1 MSRHSPP
8 RTRRPA
14 AGPRATAPKVLLKER
29 AYAEL
34 KHLIQSGVFP
44 PNSFLSERRLV
55 EQLGMSKTP
64 IRSALEQLETQGLVT
79 VSPQQGIVV
88 RDLSAHEITDLFD
101 TRAAVEPFVV
111 SRLAGRGLTAEQAA
125 RLQDN
130 LRSQEDAAAAG
141 DALAATHLDIEFHTL
156 LARLLDNREILG
168 WLARCFDKL
177 HRSILRVNRLAAG
190 RLPKSYQDH
199 AAIAAA
205 VRAGQGESAAQRMTD
220 HLRYGR
226 TFLLG
231 E

>member
-1 MSRHSPP
+1 MRRHPP
-8 RTRRPA
+8 TTPRRPA
-14 AGPRATAPKVLLKER
+14 SRKAPAPKVLLKER

-34 KHLIQSGVFP
+34 KELIQDGVFP

-55 EQLGMSKTP
+55 EHLGMSKTP
-64 IRSALEQLETQGLVT
+64 IRSALEQLEAQGLVA

-111 SRLAGRGLTAEQAA
+111 SRLAVRGLTPEQSA
-125 RLQDN
+125 RVEEN
-130 LRSQEDAAAAG
+130 LREQRGAAKAG
-141 DALAATHLDIEFHTL
+141 DPLAATRLDIAFHSL
-156 LARLLDNREILG
+156 LAQFLDNREMMG

-199 AAIAAA
+199 AAIVAAI
-205 VRAGQGESAAQRMTD
+205 RAAREDVAAQRMVE

-226 TFLLG
+226 QFLLG

>member
-1 MSRHSPP
+1 M
-8 RTRRPA
+8 A
-14 AGPRATAPKVLLKER
+14 AVPKVLLKER

-34 KHLIQSGVFP
+34 KDLIQSGFFP

-64 IRSALEQLETQGLVT
+64 IRSALEQLEAQGLVA
-79 VSPQQGIVV
+79 VSPRQGIVV

-101 TRAAVEPFVV
+101 TRSAVEPFVV
-111 SRLAGRGLTAEQAA
+111 SRLAPRGLTAEQAA
-125 RLQDN
+125 GIDEN
-130 LRSQEDAAAAG
+130 LRRQCAAAG
-141 DALAATHLDIEFHTL
+141 AGDAPAATRLDIEFHTL
-156 LARLLDNREILG
+156 LARALDNREILG
-168 WLARCFDKL
+168 WLTRCFDKL

-199 AAIAAA
+199 AEVAAA
-205 VRAGQGESAAQRMTD
+205 VRAGDGEAAAQRMAE

>member
-1 MSRHSPP
+1 MSHQSTTRP
-8 RTRRPA
+8 RRSAAPRRPA
-14 AGPRATAPKVLLKER
+14 EPKVLLKDR

-34 KHLIQSGVFP
+34 KDLIQSGAFP

-64 IRSALEQLETQGLVT
+64 IRSALEQLEAQGLVA

-88 RDLSAHEITDLFD
+88 RELSAHEITDLFD
-101 TRAAVEPFVV
+101 TRAAVEPFVA
-111 SRLAGRGLTAEQAA
+111 SRLAARGLSAEQAA
-125 RLQDN
+125 RLEEN
-130 LRSQEDAAAAG
+130 LRAQQAAAKAG
-141 DALAATHLDIEFHTL
+141 DALAATCLDVEFHSL
-156 LARLLDNREILG
+156 LAEFLDNREIMG

-199 AAIAAA
+199 ASIAAA
-205 VRAGQGESAAQRMTD
+205 VRAGQGEAAAQRVAE

-226 TFLLG
+226 TFLSG

>member
-1 MSRHSPP
+1 MPRHSPTTP
-8 RTRRPA
+8 RRSAARRKAP
-14 AGPRATAPKVLLKER
+14 APKVLLKDR

-34 KHLIQSGVFP
+34 KELIQGGVFP

-64 IRSALEQLETQGLVT
+64 IRSALEQLEAQGLVA

-88 RDLSAHEITDLFD
+88 RELSAHEITDLFD

-111 SRLAGRGLTAEQAA
+111 SRLAGRGLTPEQAA
-125 RLQDN
+125 RVDEN
-130 LRSQEDAAAAG
+130 LHEQHAAATAG
-141 DALAATHLDIEFHTL
+141 DALAATRLDIEFHSL
-156 LARLLDNREILG
+156 LAQFLDNREIMG

-190 RLPKSYQDH
+190 RLLKSYQDH
-199 AAIAAA
+199 AGVVAAIRAARGDA
-205 VRAGQGESAAQRMTD
+205 AAQRMVE

-226 TFLLG
+226 QFLLG